1 MQNPDINV
9 LVSAFRAD
17 SEHHAR
23 CRDQLTEASAG
34 RGRLSLSERA
44 LSSALRVLTR
54 PRVFP
59 PPTLCN
65 SALAFLEAALARPRT
80 LRPGGGRWC
89 MFRNLAGRL
98 GLTDAGH
105 AALAKE
111 DGCDWVML
119 DRGFSIFPGL
129 RLRNL
134 LDD

>member
-1 MQNPDINV
+1 
-9 LVSAFRAD
+9 
-17 SEHHAR
+17 
-23 CRDQLTEASAG
+23 
-34 RGRLSLSERA
+34 
-44 LSSALRVLTR
+44 
-54 PRVFP
+54 
-59 PPTLCN
+59 
-65 SALAFLEAALARPRT
+65 
-80 LRPGGGRWC
+80 